1 MGGGAPLIGYGLTE
15 TNAVG
20 CGNWRDNYLAKPDST
35 ARASA
40 PFVALAILDG
50 AGRPVPQGVR
60 GESAIRSVCTFKRS
74 RNDTD
79 PTRSAVTDTGS
90 FMTGA
95 LRLPS
100 SADRL
105 LGKECVRTCKL

>member
-35 ARASA
+35 GRASA
-40 PFVALAILDG
+40 PLVDLAILDG

-60 GESAIRSVCTFKRS
+60 GEIAIRSVCNFKRYW
-74 RNDTD
+74 NDTAA
-79 PTRSAVTDTGS
+79 TRSAVKIGRAS
-90 FMTGA
+90 C
-95 LRLPS
+95 R
-100 SADRL
+100 DRV
-105 LGKECVRTCKL
+105 CQNV